1 MESLPAVLIVD
12 DDRVVW
18 HATQDQL
25 SHENYRV
32 TLFSS
37 VSEALDRLRIERF
50 EIVLAHQFISDSS
63 GFDFLRICRQI
74 QPLSS
79 RILMTAM
86 DSVPGIDEMIASG
99 DVFRVLR
106 KPWSQFDL
114 TLALAEAAGRY
125 RLMEQL
131 ETATRETRR
140 QRNDLAALGRQLESY
155 RQQLLSVPAP
165 PQQDSLADLQGEKE
179 ELQKR
184 SPRTQCGEGTEEMRV
199 RERTEELA
207 WANLALESEISE
219 MRRAE
224 IQLRETN
231 QRFQKTLEEIHA
243 TQREV
248 VQQERLGA
256 LGKLAEVM
264 ARDISNAL
272 IPVLGYVEL
281 LIERPE
287 LLEDRSVALK
297 YLRLMHTAAKDAT
310 VRVGRLGEFHRQRDE
325 TEIPEPVDLLKAL
338 TEAISTTQPKWH
350 DEASAQGRHITVE
363 SEFQP
368 VPMIAGNGGEIRQ
381 VASNLIFNA
390 VDALPQ
396 GGRIVVRTYA
406 QEPNA
411 VLEIQDD
418 GIGMTEE
425 VRSRCLEPYVTT
437 KGEQGTGLG
446 LAMVYG
452 TVQRHHGQ
460 IEIESK
466 LNEGSLVRIRL
477 PLFQGV
483 EPPPPAAVPQ

>member
-310 VRVGRLGEFHRQRDE
+310 FRVGRLGEFHRQRDE
-325 TEIPEPVDLLKAL
+325 TEIPEPVDLLK
-338 TEAISTTQPKWH
+338 
-350 DEASAQGRHITVE
+350 
-363 SEFQP
+363 
-368 VPMIAGNGGEIRQ
+368 
-381 VASNLIFNA
+381 
-390 VDALPQ
+390 
-396 GGRIVVRTYA
+396 
-406 QEPNA
+406 
-411 VLEIQDD
+411 
-418 GIGMTEE
+418 
-425 VRSRCLEPYVTT
+425 
-437 KGEQGTGLG
+437 
-446 LAMVYG
+446 
-452 TVQRHHGQ
+452 
-460 IEIESK
+460 
-466 LNEGSLVRIRL
+466 
-477 PLFQGV
+477 
-483 EPPPPAAVPQ
+483 

>member
-12 DDRVVW
+12 DNRVVW
-18 HATQDQL
+18 HATQDQI
-25 SHENYRV
+25 SRENYRV
-32 TLFSS
+32 ALFSN
-37 VSEALDRLRIERF
+37 VSEALERLRIERF

-79 RILMTAM
+79 RILVTAM
-86 DSVPGIDEMIASG
+86 DSVPGINEVIASG

-106 KPWSQFDL
+106 KPWTQFDL

-140 QRNDLAALGRQLESY
+140 QRNDLAALGRQLARY
-155 RQQLLSVPAP
+155 RQQLLFVPEQ

-179 ELQKR
+179 ELHQR
-184 SPRTQCGEGTEEMRV
+184 SPRTQRGEGTEEMRV

-224 IQLRETN
+224 TQSRETN
-231 QRFQKTLEEIHA
+231 HRLQKTLEEMHA
-243 TQREV
+243 TQKEV

-256 LGKLAEVM
+256 LGKMAEVV
-264 ARDISNAL
+264 AHDINNAL
-272 IPVLGYVEL
+272 IPVLRYAEL

-310 VRVGRLGEFHRQRDE
+310 VMVSRLGEFYRQRDE
-325 TEIPEPVDLLKAL
+325 TEIPEPFDLLEAL
-338 TEAISTTQPKWH
+338 TAAISTTQPKWH
-350 DEASAQGRHITVE
+350 DEALAQGRHITVE

-368 VPMIAGNGGEIRQ
+368 VPMIAGNGGEIRE

-396 GGRIVVRTYA
+396 GGRIIVRAYA
-406 QEPNA
+406 EDPNA

-425 VRSRCLEPYVTT
+425 VRSRCLEPYLTT

-466 LNEGSLVRIRL
+466 LSEGSLVRIRL
-477 PLFQGV
+477 PFYQGV
-483 EPPPPAAVPQ
+483 EPPSAAAVPQ

>member
-79 RILMTAM
+79 RIVMTGM
-86 DSVPGIDEMIASG
+86 SSIPGIDEVIASG

-155 RQQLLSVPAP
+155 RQQLLSVPAQ
-165 PQQDSLADLQGEKE
+165 PQQDSLADQQREKE
-179 ELQKR
+179 ELHKS
-184 SPRTQCGEGTEEMRV
+184 SPRTEPGEGTEEMRV

-219 MRRAE
+219 MRRTE

-231 QRFQKTLEEIHA
+231 QRLQKTLEEMHA

-256 LGKLAEVM
+256 LGKMAEVV
-264 ARDISNAL
+264 AHDFNNAL
-272 IPVLGYVEL
+272 IPVLGYAEL

-287 LLEDRSVALK
+287 LLEERSVALK
-297 YLRLMHTAAKDAT
+297 YLRLMQTAARDAT
-310 VRVGRLGEFHRQRDE
+310 VMVGHFGKFYRQRDR
-325 TEIPEPVDLLKAL
+325 TEISERVDLLEAL
-338 TEAISTTQPKWH
+338 AEAISATQSQWH
-350 DEASAQGRHITVE
+350 DEALAQGRHITVKR
-363 SEFQP
+363 EFQP
-368 VPMIAGNGGEIRQ
+368 VPMIAGNGGEIRE

-396 GGRIVVRTYA
+396 GGRIVVRAYA

-425 VRSRCLEPYVTT
+425 IRSRCLEPYVTT
-437 KGEQGTGLG
+437 KGEPGTGLG

-466 LNEGSLVRIRL
+466 LSEGSLVRIRL
-477 PLFQGV
+477 PFYQGV

>member
-18 HATQDQL
+18 QATQDQL
-25 SHENYRV
+25 SRENYRV
-32 TLFSS
+32 ALFSS
-37 VSEALDRLRIERF
+37 GSEALDRLRNERF
-50 EIVLAHQFISDSS
+50 EIVLAHQFISDAS

-74 QPLSS
+74 QPMSS
-79 RILMTAM
+79 RIVITGM
-86 DSVPGIDEMIASG
+86 DSIPGIDKVIASG

-106 KPWSQFDL
+106 KPWTQFDL
-114 TLALAEAAGRY
+114 TLALAEATERY
-125 RLMEQL
+125 RLMVQL

-140 QRNDLAALGRQLESY
+140 QQKDLAALGRQLESY
-155 RQQLLSVPAP
+155 RQQLVSVPAQ
-165 PQQDSLADLQGEKE
+165 PQQDSLADQQREKE
-179 ELQKR
+179 EFSKR
-184 SPRTQCGEGTEEMRV
+184 SPRTQSGEGTEEMRV

-231 QRFQKTLEEIHA
+231 QQLQKALEEMHA
-243 TQREV
+243 TQRELV
-248 VQQERLGA
+248 KQERLGA
-256 LGKLAEVM
+256 LGKMAEVV
-264 ARDISNAL
+264 AHDINNAL
-272 IPVLGYVEL
+272 IPVLGYAEL

-287 LLEDRSVALK
+287 LLEERSVALK

-310 VRVGRLGEFHRQRDE
+310 VMIGRLREIYRRRDE
-325 TEIPEPVDLLKAL
+325 TEISEPVDLVKAL
-338 TEAISTTQPKWH
+338 AEAISTTQPKWH
-350 DEASAQGRHITVE
+350 DEALAQGRHITVE
-363 SEFQP
+363 PEFQP
-368 VPMIAGNGGEIRQ
+368 VPMIAGNGGEIRE

-396 GGRIVVRTYA
+396 GGRIVVRAYA

-437 KGEQGTGLG
+437 KGEQGTVLG

-452 TVQRHHGQ
+452 IVQRHHGQ

-466 LNEGSLVRIRL
+466 LSEGSLVRIRL
-477 PLFQGV
+477 PFHQGV
-483 EPPPPAAVPQ
+483 ESPPATAVRQ